1 MRKLFITIML
11 LHGLTLSIFAGTPV
25 LLTDNTSLIS
35 IGKQIDIF
43 EDPGGRLTL
52 QQILSPEYQAQFKKS
67 TQEVPNFGTKQT
79 FVWCRI
85 QIKNVSHIDWVLNV
99 DFPYLHGVNLYQPSG
114 NTYTMEETGR
124 SFPFSKRHIRNRS
137 FLFAL
142 QFKEGEEKEIYLRVE
157 NHVCIFPLYIGNM
170 TAISEKQH
178 PEDTL
183 YGIYYGICFIVAFYA
198 LALFIATHETYYF
211 YFFLQIIF
219 FFLYGI
225 IYCGDASQWFPAFA
239 LPVTDFGTV
248 IISIGIIFVYLFFN
262 SFLNTRKKIP
272 AASRTFLISA
282 SLIVIAVLL
291 YFAGFRSLA
300 TTINMIVFSSV
311 FLAAVILI
319 FYLKE
324 EKIIRLLFIG
334 FAIGFGVVIFWILML
349 QNLIPYTRIVNN
361 LFMIQYM
368 WWMIIFSVVLGLNI
382 NNYIKEKYQ
391 AQKESL
397 TYLKENE
404 KLILHQNE
412 MLEQKVEERT
422 KELRETQSQLIQS
435 EKMASLGELT
445 AGIAHEMQNPLNFV
459 NNFSEINTE
468 LIGEMKNELNE
479 GNTKEAIVIANT
491 IEENEQKI
499 NHHGKRA
506 DAIVKGMI
514 QHSRINSGQQEL
526 TNLNAL
532 ADEYLR
538 LSYHGF
544 RAKDKS
550 FNAITHTD
558 FDETI
563 GKINII
569 PQDIGRV
576 LLNLYNNAFYSVAEK
591 SIQHSENLPAGQ
603 AGYEPTIWLATRKNG
618 DKIFIN
624 VKDNG
629 NGIPQKLIDKI
640 FQPFFTTKPTG
651 QGTGLGLSLSYDI
664 IRANGGEIKVET
676 KESEGSVFII
686 QLPIKEN
693 G

>member
-11 LHGLTLSIFAGTPV
+11 LHGLTPNVFAGTPV
-25 LLTDNTSLIS
+25 LLTDTTSLIS
-35 IGKQIDIF
+35 IGKQIDMF

-52 QQILSPEYQAQFKKS
+52 QQILSPEYQAQFKLS

-79 FVWCRI
+79 TVWCRI
-85 QIKNVSHIDWVLNV
+85 IIKNTSHTDWILNV
-99 DFPYLHGVNLYQPSG
+99 DFPNLHSVTLFQPSG
-114 NTYTMEETGR
+114 NNYIPEETGR
-124 SFPFSKRHIRNRS
+124 TFPFSQRRIKNRS
-137 FLFAL
+137 FLFSL
-142 QFKEGEEKEIYLRVE
+142 NVDPGQEKEIYLRIE
-157 NHVCIFPLYIGNM
+157 NHICIFPLYIGNM
-170 TAISEKQH
+170 TAISARQH

-183 YGIYYGICFIVAFYA
+183 YGIFYGISFIILFYA
-198 LALFIATHETYYF
+198 LVLFIAASELYYL
-211 YFFLQIIF
+211 YFFIQIIF
-219 FFLYGI
+219 FNLYVM
-225 IYCGDASQWFPAFA
+225 IYSGQAAQWFPRFA
-239 LPVTDFGTV
+239 LPVIDYGTA

-262 SFLNTRKKIP
+262 AVLKSKKKIP
-272 AASRTFLISA
+272 AASAIFLISA
-282 SLIVIAVLL
+282 FITAVAVLL
-291 YFAGFRSLA
+291 YIAGFRPA
-300 TTINMIVFSSV
+300 TTKINVVVSNTVFIT
-311 FLAAVILI
+311 AVVLC
-319 FYLKE
+319 FYLKK
-324 EKIIRLLFIG
+324 EKIILLIFVG
-334 FAIGFGVVIFWILML
+334 FAIGFLVLIAWILML
-349 QNLIPYTRIVNN
+349 QNIVPYTPFVNN
-361 LFMIQYM
+361 LFMVQAM
-368 WWMIIFSVVLGLNI
+368 WWMIIFSFALGLNI
-382 NNYIKEKYQ
+382 NNYIKEKYK

-445 AGIAHEMQNPLNFV
+445 AGIAHEIQNPLNFV
-459 NNFSEINTE
+459 NNFSEVNTE

-514 QHSRINSGQQEL
+514 QHSRTHSGQEEL

-538 LSYHGF
+538 LSHHGL
-544 RAKDKS
+544 RAKDKN
-550 FNAITHTD
+550 FNATIETD
-558 FDETI
+558 FDNSI
-563 GKINII
+563 DKINII

-576 LLNLYNNAFYSVAEK
+576 LLNLYNNAFYAVAEK
-591 SIQHSENLPAGQ
+591 NKSQPEE
-603 AGYEPTIWLATRKNG
+603 YEPTVSVSTKRIN
-618 DKIFIN
+618 DKVEIT

-629 NGIPQKLIDKI
+629 NGIPTKAINKI

-664 IRANGGEIKVET
+664 VQAHGGELNVQT
-676 KESEGSVFII
+676 KEGEGAEFII
-686 QLPIKEN
+686 SLPAK
-693 G
+693 